1 MSTQTK
7 PLLSIVVPVYNEE
20 SVLPETYK
28 RLKVVLDGMQI
39 SYEVILVNDGSKDKT
54 AEIAT
59 SICENDTNF
68 KFLNFSR
75 NFGHQIA
82 ITAGMDYSLGEAIV
96 VIDADLQ
103 DPPELI
109 PEMMLKWHEG
119 FDVVYAKRVK
129 RDGETFF
136 KKFTA
141 KMFYKLM
148 RFMTDFDLPAD
159 VGDYRLIDAKVRD
172 ALKMVNERNRYI
184 RGIISWLGFKQTAV
198 EFNREKRFAGETKY
212 PLKKMIKFAFDG
224 ITSFSYKPLKIA
236 TYLGTLVSIS
246 SFIYLIIVVILALT
260 KNTAPGWASTLAV
273 TLFFD
278 GVVLLFLGIIGEY
291 IGRIF
296 DEVKARPLYIVARS
310 INIENESMNPRSQQ

>member
-1 MSTQTK
+1 MAISAK
-7 PLLSIVVPVYNEE
+7 PLLSVVVPVYNEE
-20 SVLPETYK
+20 SVILETYK
-28 RLKVVLDGMQI
+28 RLKPVLDSMSI
-39 SYEVILVNDGSKDKT
+39 EYEVILVNDGSKDKT
-54 AEIAT
+54 AEMAT
-59 SICENDTNF
+59 EICTNDTAW

-82 ITAGMDYSLGEAIV
+82 ITAGMDYSSGEAIV

-109 PEMMLKWHEG
+109 PQMMEKWHEG

-148 RFMTDFDLPAD
+148 RYMTDFDLPTD
-159 VGDYRLIDAKVRD
+159 VGDYRLIDAKVRE
-172 ALKMVNERNRYI
+172 ALKLVNERNRYI

-212 PLKKMIKFAFDG
+212 PLRKMIKFAFDA
-224 ITSFSYKPLKIA
+224 ITAFSYKPLKIA
-236 TYLGTLVSIS
+236 TYLGTFVSIA
-246 SFIYLIIVVILALT
+246 SFIYLIVVIVSAIIG
-260 KNTAPGWASTLAV
+260 KTAPGWASTLAV
-273 TLFFD
+273 SLFFN
-278 GVVLLFLGIIGEY
+278 GVVLVILGIIGEY

-296 DEVKARPLYIVARS
+296 DEVKARPLYIVART
-310 INIENESMNPRSQQ
+310 INLENESLNARK

>member
-1 MSTQTK
+1 MAISAK
-7 PLLSIVVPVYNEE
+7 PLLSVVVPVYNEE
-20 SVLPETYK
+20 SVILETYK
-28 RLKVVLDGMQI
+28 RLKTVLDSMSI
-39 SYEVILVNDGSKDKT
+39 EYEVILVNDGSKDKT
-54 AEIAT
+54 AEMAT
-59 SICENDTNF
+59 EICTNDTAW

-82 ITAGMDYSLGEAIV
+82 ITAGMDYSSGEAIV

-109 PEMMLKWHEG
+109 PQMMEKWHEG

-148 RFMTDFDLPAD
+148 RYMTDFDLPTD
-159 VGDYRLIDAKVRD
+159 VGDYRLIDAKVRE
-172 ALKMVNERNRYI
+172 ALKLVNERNRYI

-212 PLKKMIKFAFDG
+212 PLRKMIKFAFDA
-224 ITSFSYKPLKIA
+224 ITAFSYKPLKIA
-236 TYLGTLVSIS
+236 TYLGTFVSIA
-246 SFIYLIIVVILALT
+246 SFIYLIVVIVSAIIG
-260 KNTAPGWASTLAV
+260 KTAPGWASTLAV
-273 TLFFD
+273 SLFFN
-278 GVVLLFLGIIGEY
+278 GVVLVILGIIGEY

-296 DEVKARPLYIVARS
+296 DEVKARPLYIVART
-310 INIENESMNPRSQQ
+310 INLENESLNARK

>member
-1 MSTQTK
+1 MSQPVK
-7 PLLSIVVPVYNEE
+7 PLLSVVVPVYNEE
-20 SVLPETYK
+20 SVLPETFK
-28 RLKVVLDGMQI
+28 RLKTVLDAMEI
-39 SYEVILVNDGSKDKT
+39 VYEVILVNDGSKDKT
-54 AEIAT
+54 AEIAAD
-59 SICENDTNF
+59 ICAKEPAW

-82 ITAGMDYSLGEAIV
+82 ITAGMDYSSGDAIV

-109 PEMMLKWHEG
+109 PQMMLKWHEG

-136 KKFTA
+136 KKFSA

-148 RFMTDFDLPAD
+148 RFMTDFDLPTD
-159 VGDYRLIDAKVRD
+159 VGDYRLIDAKVKE
-172 ALKMVNERNRYI
+172 ALKLVNERNRYI

-212 PLKKMIKFAFDG
+212 PLRKMIKFAFDG

-236 TYLGTLVSIS
+236 TYIGSFVSLVS
-246 SFIYLIIVVILALT
+246 FIFIIVVVIMAFMHQT
-260 KNTAPGWASTLAV
+260 VTGWASTLAIS
-273 TLFFD
+273 LFFN
-278 GVVLLFLGIIGEY
+278 GVVLVMLGIIGEY

-296 DEVKARPLYIVARS
+296 DEVKARPLYIVART
-310 INIENESMNPRSQQ
+310 INLENESLNARSK

>member
-1 MSTQTK
+1 MSQSVR
-7 PLLSIVVPVYNEE
+7 PLLSVVVPVYNEE
-20 SVLPETYK
+20 SVLPETFK
-28 RLKVVLDGMQI
+28 RLKTVLDAMQI
-39 SYEVILVNDGSKDKT
+39 NYEVILVNDGSKDKT

-59 SICENDTNF
+59 EICNANPSW

-82 ITAGMDYSLGEAIV
+82 ITAGMDYSSGEAIV

-109 PEMMLKWHEG
+109 PQMMLKWHEG

-129 RDGETFF
+129 REGETFF
-136 KKFTA
+136 KKFSA

-148 RFMTDFDLPAD
+148 RFMTDFDLPTD
-159 VGDYRLIDAKVRD
+159 VGDYRLIDSKVKE
-172 ALKMVNERNRYI
+172 ALKLVNERNRYI

-236 TYLGTLVSIS
+236 TYIGVFVSFV
-246 SFIYLIIVVILALT
+246 SFVFIIIVVIMALLQKT
-260 KNTAPGWASTLAV
+260 VTGWASTLAV
-273 TLFFD
+273 SLFFN
-278 GVVLLFLGIIGEY
+278 GVVLIMLGIIGEY

-296 DEVKARPLYIVARS
+296 DEVKARPLYIVART
-310 INIENESMNPRSQQ
+310 INLENDSLNARK